1 MKDTTKVASLIA
13 AVIVLAIAT
22 IILSKVF
29 YVPIQETQEAS
40 QEVQKIE
47 IENLNLTLPSLENYV
62 LVEPNVTKNSML
74 LVYNKCKVLAIGISS
89 TQAFSIKTGLENKI
103 EYRPTTHDI
112 IYDILNHFDIKVLFA
127 RITEFKSG
135 IFFAELFLQKDNR
148 ILNLDIRP
156 SDAIAIAVRT
166 NSSIYLNK
174 DLLEMAEDICK

>member
-1 MKDTTKVASLIA
+1 MKDTTKVAGLII

-22 IILSKVF
+22 IVLSKVL
-29 YVPIQETQEAS
+29 YMPATTEQEIKQ
-40 QEVQKIE
+40 E
-47 IENLNLTLPSLENYV
+47 IEEVKNLSLPLPSLENYV
-62 LVEPNVTKNSML
+62 LVEPNVTKGSVL
-74 LVYNKCKVLAIGISS
+74 LVYDKCKVLPIRISS
-89 TQAFSIKTGLENKI
+89 TQAFSIKTGLENRI

-127 RITEFKSG
+127 RVTEFRG
-135 IFFAELFLQKDNR
+135 GTFFAELFLQKDNR